1 MRKRKSSHLVYHLP
15 FLVYI
20 FILLAM
26 IVHPAYATNGY
37 FTNGY
42 SVESKALAGAGVALP
57 QGSLDASLNPAA
69 MAFVGSRLDVGLSLF
84 SPNRKYT
91 VNGNPSG
98 LGFGLAPGTV
108 KSDTKWFLIPSFGV
122 NWKIDDKNSLG
133 LSIFGNGGM
142 NTNYDARTFGDPLS
156 SRTGVD
162 LMQLFITPTYARKLN
177 TKHAIAIAPI
187 IAYQSF
193 EAKGLHN
200 FAGFSSDSSHLTN
213 NDHESSYGV
222 GVRIGYLGEILPV
235 LNIGA
240 TWQSKVYMSEFDNYK
255 GLFAEQGDFD
265 IPSTW
270 TIGIAVK
277 ATPELTFLVDV
288 QEIYYSDV
296 NAINNPLIP
305 NLFVSQ
311 LGRNDGA
318 GFGWDD
324 ITVLKFGVQWKS
336 SKEWT
341 WRAGYSI
348 GDQPIP
354 SSEVLFNI
362 LAPGVIEQH
371 ATIGFTRTIGTNQEL
386 KCAAMYAFPHSVTG
400 PNPLDPVQNI
410 SLRMRQWEFS
420 VGYAWKF

>member
-1 MRKRKSSHLVYHLP
+1 
-15 FLVYI
+15 
-20 FILLAM
+20 
-26 IVHPAYATNGY
+26 
-37 FTNGY
+37 
-42 SVESKALAGAGVALP
+42 
-57 QGSLDASLNPAA
+57 
-69 MAFVGSRLDVGLSLF
+69 
-84 SPNRKYT
+84 
-91 VNGNPSG
+91 
-98 LGFGLAPGTV
+98 
-108 KSDTKWFLIPSFGV
+108 
-122 NWKIDDKNSLG
+122 
-133 LSIFGNGGM
+133 
-142 NTNYDARTFGDPLS
+142 
-156 SRTGVD
+156 
-162 LMQLFITPTYARKLN
+162 
-177 TKHAIAIAPI
+177 
-187 IAYQSF
+187 
-193 EAKGLHN
+193 
-200 FAGFSSDSSHLTN
+200 
-213 NDHESSYGV
+213 
-222 GVRIGYLGEILPV
+222 
-235 LNIGA
+235 
-240 TWQSKVYMSEFDNYK
+240 
-255 GLFAEQGDFD
+255 
-265 IPSTW
+265 
-270 TIGIAVK
+270 
-277 ATPELTFLVDV
+277 V

-410 SLRMRQWEFS
+410 TLRMRQWEFS

>member
-1 MRKRKSSHLVYHLP
+1 
-15 FLVYI
+15 
-20 FILLAM
+20 
-26 IVHPAYATNGY
+26 
-37 FTNGY
+37 
-42 SVESKALAGAGVALP
+42 
-57 QGSLDASLNPAA
+57 
-69 MAFVGSRLDVGLSLF
+69 
-84 SPNRKYT
+84 
-91 VNGNPSG
+91 
-98 LGFGLAPGTV
+98 
-108 KSDTKWFLIPSFGV
+108 
-122 NWKIDDKNSLG
+122 
-133 LSIFGNGGM
+133 M

-240 TWQSKVYMSEFDNYK
+240 TWQSKVYMSEFDDYK

-270 TIGIAVK
+270 TIGVAVK